1 VIDLHTHST
10 ASDGTTP
17 PAELVR
23 EAHARGLTVLAITD
37 HDTTAGWDEAA
48 AALPGGL
55 SLVRG
60 AELSCTRDGISLHLL
75 AYLFDP
81 SHAALADLVS
91 RVRESREHRAERM
104 VRLLADDGHPIAWA
118 DVQRHAQGTVGRP
131 HVARALI
138 DAGLVGS
145 IEEAFG
151 PGWIGTRGRYWA
163 AKEELDALEAIALV
177 KQAGGVSVFAH
188 PAASSRGRVVGDE
201 VVEQMA
207 EAGLDGIE
215 VDHPDHPPATRDH
228 VRELARS
235 LRLLPTG
242 SSDFHGA
249 HKSTRLGDNT
259 TSQEAYEE
267 LVSRASAL
275 EVLVA

>member
-17 PAELVR
+17 AAELVR
-23 EAHARGLTVLAITD
+23 EAHAAGLTVLALTD
-37 HDTTAGWDEAA
+37 HDTTRGWDDAA
-48 AALPGGL
+48 TALPTGL

-81 SHAALADLVS
+81 DHAPLAHSLE
-91 RVRESREHRAERM
+91 RVRQSREHRAERM
-104 VRLLADDGHPIAWA
+104 VQLLADDGHPVVWS
-118 DVQRHAQGTVGRP
+118 DVRRHAAGTVGRP

-151 PGWIGTRGRYWA
+151 PDWIGTRGRYWA
-163 AKEELDALEAIALV
+163 GKEELDALEAIALV

-188 PAASSRGRVVGDE
+188 PAASTRGRVVGDH
-201 VVEQMA
+201 VVQEMA
-207 EAGLDGIE
+207 ETGLDGIE
-215 VDHPDHPPATRDH
+215 VDHPDHPTAAREH
-228 VRELARS
+228 VRALARS
-235 LRLLPTG
+235 LGLLPTG
-242 SSDFHGA
+242 SSDFHGT
-249 HKSTRLGDNT
+249 HKATRLGDNT
-259 TSQEAYEE
+259 TPRAVYEE
-267 LVSRASAL
+267 LVARASGL
-275 EVLVA
+275 QVLAS